1 MTEVHILIAD
11 DEKEIR
17 ELLKTYLERE
27 TYTAD
32 TAHNGEEAL
41 RLAQERSYSLIV
53 LDLMMPKI
61 DGIEVCR
68 RLRQTSNVPILM
80 LTAKDQEVDK
90 LVGLSIGADDYIT
103 KPFSIHEV
111 IARIKAHLRR
121 YKVLGSEYSE
131 NSPAADTA
139 QSSGDLK
146 LDLKKF
152 VLSKNG
158 EEIALTAKEFELLKF
173 FMTHPEQ
180 VFTKT
185 QIFRQVWNS
194 DYLEDDN
201 TVMVHIRKLRKK
213 IEEDPSNPKRIVTV
227 WGIGYKFAGEKYE
240 ERSR

>member
-1 MTEVHILIAD
+1 MTGIHILIAD

-27 TYTAD
+27 TYMAD

-41 RLAQERSYSLIV
+41 RLAEERDYSLIV
-53 LDLMMPKI
+53 LDLMMPI
-61 DGIEVCR
+61 VDGIEVCR

-121 YKVLGSEYSE
+121 YKVLGSENSE
-131 NSPAADTA
+131 NSPAAETA
-139 QSSGDLK
+139 LTSGDLK
-146 LDLKKF
+146 LDPKTFTLTKD
-152 VLSKNG
+152 G

-173 FMTHPEQ
+173 FMTNPEQ

-213 IEEDPSNPKRIVTV
+213 IEEDPSDPKRIVTV
-227 WGIGYKFAGEKYE
+227 WGIGYKFAGE
-240 ERSR
+240 RI